1 MNKLFIVANYLLLF
15 SLFSCVTQ
23 KGIDNIF
30 EYQTQVL
37 PKTEVFPHQEQF
49 INKDIKI
56 GIVKFKNNFNNN
68 LKLDHDLSSFYTQEL
83 EKTLIKAKLAK
94 PQNIVIIED
103 EPNVFQKADF
113 DYIIKSQI
121 IDNDIENR
129 YYIFANSPNIN
140 MSSSYFITALINVYK
155 FPAYEEIKSFEISGL
170 YSKKSSSNLFI
181 TRPNEINTSFFENS
195 IVDSLNHNLDL
206 FRSLFLQQG
215 FIIGKKQKGE
225 NSIFEI
231 NLGYDH
237 GLKQSD
243 KLKIIKQKIVKN
255 PLKNNQ
261 EEIEEELL
269 SFGFVSNVI
278 NKESAFIIL
287 ENKQNAQKIKN
298 GDLIKIIYDFN
309 YVDSKSRYYKEI
321 QQIYQHQKTAEN
333 VNLFLNILLFLL
345 EESSKKQ

>member
-23 KGIDNIF
+23 KSIDNIS

-37 PKTEVFPHQEQF
+37 PKTDLFPHQEQF
-49 INKDIKI
+49 IHKDIKI
-56 GIVKFKNNFNNN
+56 GIVKFKNNFKNN

-83 EKTLIKAKLAK
+83 EKTLIKAKLSK
-94 PQNIVIIED
+94 PQNIVIIQD
-103 EPNVFQKADF
+103 KRNVFQKADF
-113 DYIIKSQI
+113 DYIIESQI
-121 IDNDIENR
+121 TDNDIENR
-129 YYIFANSPNIN
+129 YYTFANSANIN

-215 FIIGKKQKGE
+215 FIIGKKQKGK

-237 GLKQSD
+237 GLKQFD

-298 GDLIKIIYDFN
+298 GDLVKIIYDFN
-309 YVDSKSRYYKEI
+309 YVDNKSRYYKEI
-321 QQIYQHQKTAEN
+321 EKMYQNERTAEN
-333 VNLFLNILLFLL
+333 VQLFLNVLLFLL
-345 EESSKKQ
+345 EESSKKK

>member
-1 MNKLFIVANYLLLF
+1 MKKLFIIVNCLLLF
-15 SLFSCVTQ
+15 SLFSCATR
-23 KGIDNIF
+23 KSIDNIF
-30 EYQTQVL
+30 EYQTQLL
-37 PKTEVFPHQEQF
+37 PKTEVFPNQEQL

-56 GIVKFKNNFNNN
+56 GIVKFQNNFRNN
-68 LKLDHDLSSFYTQEL
+68 LKLDHDLSSFYTKEL
-83 EKTLIKAKLAK
+83 EKALIKTKLVK

-103 EPNVFQKADF
+103 ESNVFEKADF

-155 FPAYEEIKSFEISGL
+155 SPSYEKIKSFEISGL
-170 YSKKSSSNLFI
+170 YSKKSSSNLFV
-181 TRPNEINTSFFENS
+181 TKPNEINITFFENS

-215 FIIGKKQKGE
+215 FIIGKKQKGK

-269 SFGFVSNVI
+269 SFAFVSNII
-278 NKESAFIIL
+278 NKESSFIML
-287 ENKQNAQKIKN
+287 EEKQNAKKIKN
-298 GDLIKIIYDFN
+298 GDLVKIIYEFN
-309 YVDSKSRYYKEI
+309 YVDSKSRYDKEI
-321 QQIYQHQKTAEN
+321 QQIYQNQRTAEN
-333 VNLFLNILLFLL
+333 VELFLNILLFAL
-345 EESSKKQ
+345 EESIKKR

>member
-68 LKLDHDLSSFYTQEL
+68 LKLDRDLSSFYTQEL

-94 PQNIVIIED
+94 PQNIVIIQD
-103 EPNVFQKADF
+103 KCNVFQKADF

-140 MSSSYFITALINVYK
+140 MSSSYFITALINIYK

-261 EEIEEELL
+261 EEVEEELL

-298 GDLIKIIYDFN
+298 GDLVKIIYDFN
-309 YVDSKSRYYKEI
+309 YADNKSRYYKEI
-321 QQIYQHQKTAEN
+321 EKMYQNERTAEN
-333 VNLFLNILLFLL
+333 VQLFLNILLFLL
-345 EESSKKQ
+345 EESSKK